1 MKPITLCLIHH
12 SHTDIGY
19 TDYQEKIEL
28 HQVHFIKEV
37 VEILRAAHTTH
48 PEWLGFKW
56 NCESFW
62 CVERFLEFA
71 DKDPDLKRDFI
82 SFVKSGEIGL
92 SGSYL
97 NLTELVDDITLR
109 NTLKKCQNT
118 ASSFGVSLRSALTAD
133 INGYSWGFSDALIE
147 NGITRLLS
155 CIHTH
160 HGYHPLHLKQTPFY
174 WESPTGKKLFVW
186 NGEHY
191 LLGNELGIARAPA
204 IEYTIRDGL
213 NSTEPDLFC
222 RAEKR
227 IKAYVESLINAGYN
241 YDFVPVNLSGMMTDN
256 GFPNVTILD
265 FCKKYNEIHKDEI
278 RLQMM
283 TLDEFFDLA
292 ESKAGNIPVYSG
304 DWTDWWADGVGST
317 PDVVMHSREAA
328 RKLQTVRALD
338 PEGKL
343 CGKELME
350 KAEYN
355 LMFYAE
361 HTWGYSSSVSEPW
374 HPNVNRLDKR
384 KSLFAGKA
392 NEYASRA
399 LDKITYY
406 YGETPPS
413 LQKDF
418 ALYAINPHDR
428 RVTDSIKLNME
439 FLFGHSNFEVIDSET
454 GKAVNYQL
462 GSYARGP
469 IFVLEVTLEAHQKK
483 KYILRD
489 IAPAPL
495 ASAGRCAPSG
505 IEGVYDLHYR
515 FEQDLKARGYTIS
528 PYRIETPYFRITLDE
543 EKGIASIY
551 DKKKQAELV
560 KPDAKYP
567 PFCPIYEVTPTTRAE
582 QCDTRRRM
590 GRNRKS
596 TSTRRYAGVP
606 RQIRVLEEGPL
617 YSCLEIEYE
626 LEGSEFA
633 SLLLTTY
640 NNLPRVDIDFRLHK
654 RSVWEPENLYLAL
667 PFTAGEGEEFYI
679 EKTGAILRPRVDQL
693 PGTCTDFYALQSGMC
708 FTSKAGS
715 VIVATPDT
723 PLITIGTL
731 CAHEIVL
738 AGEEGAKNIDQVYG
752 WVMNNFWE
760 TNFKVSL
767 GGFHQFRYSLISTKE
782 TSPSDAISTAR
793 EACAPIVGFY
803 AFTEEKQ

>member
-1 MKPITLCLIHH
+1 MKPFTLCLIHH

-28 HQVHFIKEV
+28 HHVHFIKEAV
-37 VEILRAAHTTH
+37 DILRAAHNDR

-62 CVERFLEFA
+62 CVERFLELA
-71 DKDPDLKRDFI
+71 DESYKADFI
-82 SFVKSGEIGL
+82 RFVKSGEIGL

-109 NTLKKCQNT
+109 ETLSRCQDT
-118 ASSFGVSLRSALTAD
+118 VSPYDITLRSALTAD
-133 INGYSWGFSDALIE
+133 INGYSWGFADALIDS
-147 NGITRLLS
+147 GVTRLLS

-174 WESPTGKKLFVW
+174 WESPAGKKLFVW

-191 LLGNELGIARAPA
+191 LLGNELGIARQPA
-204 IEYTIRDGL
+204 FEYTIKDGL
-213 NSTEPDLFC
+213 DWGEHDPFR
-222 RAEKR
+222 RAERR
-227 IKAYVESLINAGYN
+227 IKAYMDSLINAGYT

-256 GFPNVTILD
+256 GFPNVTIVD
-265 FCKKYNEIHKDEI
+265 FCKKYNELHGDEI

-292 ESKAGNIPVYSG
+292 EASVGDIPTYSG

-317 PDVVMHSREAA
+317 PDVVQHSREAA

-338 PEGKL
+338 PEGKV
-343 CGKELME
+343 CGKDLID
-350 KAEYN
+350 KARYN

-399 LDKITYY
+399 LDKITYS

-418 ALYAINPHDR
+418 ALYAVNPHDR
-428 RVTDSIKLNME
+428 RVTDTIKLNME
-439 FLFGHSNFEVIDSET
+439 FLFGHSNFVVVDEAGNNVP
-454 GKAVNYQL
+454 YQL

-469 IFVLEVTLEAHQKK
+469 IFVLEVTLEAHEKK
-483 KYILRD
+483 KYVLRETEA
-489 IAPAPL
+489 APIG
-495 ASAGRCAPSG
+495 SAGRCAERG

-515 FEQDLKARGYTIS
+515 FEQDLRERGYTVS
-528 PYRIETPYFRITLDE
+528 PLRMETPYFCITLDE
-543 EKGIASIY
+543 EKGITSIY
-551 DKKKQAELV
+551 DKKKKAELV
-560 KPDAKYP
+560 KPGAKYSA
-567 PFCPIYEVTPTTRAE
+567 FCPIYEVTPSDRPL
-582 QCDTRRRM
+582 QCDTRRQM

-596 TSTRRYAGVP
+596 TATRRYAGIP
-606 RQIRVLEEGPL
+606 RGMRVLEAGPI

-626 LEGSEFA
+626 LEGTEFA
-633 SLLLTTY
+633 SLLLTAY
-640 NNLPRVDIDFRLHK
+640 NNVPRVDIDFRLHK
-654 RSVWEPENLYLAL
+654 RSVWNPENLYLAL
-667 PFTAGEGEEFYI
+667 PFTAGEGEQFFV
-679 EKTGAILRPRVDQL
+679 EKTGAVLRPRIDQL

-708 FTSKAGS
+708 FTSDKGS

-723 PLITIGTL
+723 PLITMGDIR
-731 CAHEIVL
+731 AHEIVL
-738 AGEEGAKNIDQVYG
+738 AGEPGAKNIDDIYS

-767 GGFHQFRYSLISTKE
+767 GGFHQFRYSLISTPE
-782 TSPSDAISTAR
+782 TLPKDAIDTAK
-793 EACAPIVGFY
+793 EACSSVVGFY
-803 AFTEEKQ
+803 AFTEEK